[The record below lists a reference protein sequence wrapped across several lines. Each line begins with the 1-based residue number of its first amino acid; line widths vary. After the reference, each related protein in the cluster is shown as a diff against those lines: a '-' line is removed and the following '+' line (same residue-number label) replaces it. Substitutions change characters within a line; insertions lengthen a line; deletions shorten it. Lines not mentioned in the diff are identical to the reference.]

1 MIDKRLINAVPQA
14 KKYVFFTVALKWLSL
29 AANTVLIFSVA
40 QIIKTKG
47 KDIIVP
53 AALALVSAAVT
64 FLCSFLVPLTSFKS
78 SCQVKKTL
86 RSMIYEKLLALG
98 AEYQEKAET
107 AKIVQLAVEGVE
119 QLETWFGAYLP
130 QLFYAMAAA
139 LTTFA
144 VLSFVC
150 LKMAVILLVCVPL
163 IPFAI
168 VAVQKIAKR
177 ILSKYWTQYAS
188 LADNFLENLQGLTT
202 LEIYQADEFKQK
214 RMGEEAEHFRK
225 VTMKVLSMQ
234 LNSIIVMDIVAF
246 AGAGLGIA
254 AAVASYRS
262 GALSLS
268 NCFACILISADFFI
282 PLRRLGSYFHTAMNG
297 TTASNNIFE
306 FLNSDVRRES
316 LGSNEAGDADPA
328 DCHRAP
334 AGLHT
339 AAADCPPEL
348 VSGSAEEKKSFP
360 TASDIHRNDI
370 ALYELKNV
378 SYSFNGR
385 TVLKNCN
392 LQINKGEF
400 VAFAGASGSGKSTA
414 AKILCGINLS
424 YGGSALLCGHEIN
437 TIPRGEL
444 YKKVIYISHRDWIF
458 KGSVRDTLLEGKNN
472 ASQDDMW
479 RALEQVQLSDF
490 VKDNGGLG
498 FEILEN
504 ASNLSGGQKQRLS
517 IARALLHNP
526 EVLIFDEATS
536 NIDVESEKA
545 ILELLHSLKNK
556 KTVLMISH
564 RAENCAGADR
574 IYEFEDGEVSE

>member
-1 MIDKRLINAVPQA
+1 MMIDKRLINAVPQT
-14 KKYVFFTVALKWLSL
+14 KKYVFLTVVFKWLSL

-40 QIIKTKG
+40 QIIKTRG
-47 KDIIVP
+47 ENISIP
-53 AALALVSAAVT
+53 LALILASAAMT
-64 FLCSFLVPLTSFKS
+64 FLCSFLVSITSFKS

-98 AEYQEKAET
+98 TEYQEKAET

-130 QLFYAMAAA
+130 QLFYAMIAA

-144 VLSFVC
+144 LLAFVC

-163 IPFAI
+163 IPIAI

-202 LEIYQADEFKQK
+202 LEIYGADEFKQK
-214 RMGEEAEHFRK
+214 KMGGEAEHFRK

-234 LNSIIVMDIVAF
+234 LNSIIVMDIVAY
-246 AGAGLGIA
+246 AGAALGIA
-254 AAVASYRS
+254 AAVASFRS

-268 NCFACILISADFFI
+268 SCLACILISADFFI

-297 TTASNNIFE
+297 ATASNNIFE
-306 FLNSDVRRES
+306 FLDVPLRSASGRAIRGSADASFLRSAS
-316 LGSNEAGDADPA
+316 LHSGTAS
-328 DCHRAP
+328 
-334 AGLHT
+334 
-339 AAADCPPEL
+339 AAAAIPNAIP
-348 VSGSAEEKKSFP
+348 
-360 TASDIHRNDI
+360 

-378 SYSFNGR
+378 SYKFNGR
-385 TVLKNCN
+385 EVLKNCN
-392 LQINKGEF
+392 IQIKEGEF
-400 VAFAGASGSGKSTA
+400 VAFVGESGSGKSTT
-414 AKILCGINLS
+414 AKILCGINLD
-424 YGGSALLCGHEIN
+424 YEGNAVLCGNEIRA
-437 TIPRGEL
+437 IPREEL

-458 KGSVRDTLLEGKNN
+458 KGSVRDTLLEGNKD
-472 ASQDDMW
+472 AGDEEMW
-479 RALEQVQLSDF
+479 RVLEQVQLADF
-490 VKDNGGLG
+490 ARESGGLD

-517 IARALLHNP
+517 IARALIHNP
-526 EVLIFDEATS
+526 QVLIFDEATS

-545 ILELLHSLKNK
+545 ILGLLHSLKGK
-556 KTVLMISH
+556 KTVVMISH
-564 RAENCAGADR
+564 RAENCEGADE
-574 IYEFEDGEVSE
+574 IYKFDNGEVSA